1 MNNSF
6 DTKYQSFFLYI
17 RIEDEKETDI
27 IKIWSTVHGLASL
40 ACIPSVEVSFDWIE
54 KIKGDILIK

>member
-1 MNNSF
+1 MV
-6 DTKYQSFFLYI
+6 QSYFLYI
-17 RIEDEKETDI
+17 RIEDEKETEI